1 MNVQLLSI
9 VSALRHERWLT
20 VLLAVLAVFFSGIS
34 PAKDYPALDV
44 PADIALKVNKASSPQ
59 SPYSSGHSVNQAI
72 DGSLESA
79 NWHAPGARHVEGE
92 FELAEPSTL
101 HYVSFSGAN
110 FNEVSLS
117 VMTGSSWRKLGKFN
131 LGGSRIV
138 KFKTPLQKVQ
148 KIRMEVDY
156 PEGTS
161 PSFTVREVGFY
172 QKPESG
178 LNGNC

>member
-1 MNVQLLSI
+1 MDMWSFCCCCFLVKERDEKRVKWGSPMNVQLLSI
-9 VSALRHERWLT
+9 VSAGRLT

-34 PAKDYPALDV
+34 PAEDYPALDV

-117 VMTGSSWRKLGKFN
+117 VMTGSSWRKLG
-131 LGGSRIV
+131 
-138 KFKTPLQKVQ
+138 
-148 KIRMEVDY
+148 
-156 PEGTS
+156 
-161 PSFTVREVGFY
+161 
-172 QKPESG
+172 
-178 LNGNC
+178 